1 MKGEDIMDNRNQEL
15 IHMLKDVKKSLVSKE
30 LRGEEWEEMEA
41 AVKKLEEV
49 VTYINDCTGRGIYF
63 E

>member
-1 MKGEDIMDNRNQEL
+1 MGEKNQEL
-15 IHMLKDVKKSLVSKE
+15 IHKLKDVKKALVSTE
-30 LRGEEWEEMEA
+30 LRGDDWDDMET
-41 AVKKLEEV
+41 AVTKLEEV

>member
-1 MKGEDIMDNRNQEL
+1 MDNRNQEL

-49 VTYINDCTGRGIYF
+49 VTYINDCTGRGIHF

>member
-1 MKGEDIMDNRNQEL
+1 MAERNQEL
-15 IHMLKDVKKSLVSKE
+15 IHMLKDVKKAIVAKE
-30 LRGEEWEEMEA
+30 LRGDDWEEMES
-41 AVKKLEEV
+41 AVEKLEEV

>member
-1 MKGEDIMDNRNQEL
+1 MDNRNQEL

-30 LRGEEWEEMEA
+30 LRGEEWEEMED

-49 VTYINDCTGRGIYF
+49 VTYINDCTGRGIHF

>member
-1 MKGEDIMDNRNQEL
+1 MDNRNQEL

>member
-1 MKGEDIMDNRNQEL
+1 MASKNQEL
-15 IHMLKDVKKSLVSKE
+15 IHMLKDLKKSLVSKD
-30 LRGEEWEEMEA
+30 LRGEELEEMET
-41 AVKKLEEV
+41 AVGKLEAV

>member
-1 MKGEDIMDNRNQEL
+1 MTSKNQEL
-15 IHMLKDVKKSLVSKE
+15 IHMLKDVKKSLVSKD
-30 LRGEEWEEMEA
+30 LRGEELEEMET
-41 AVKKLEEV
+41 AVGKLEAV